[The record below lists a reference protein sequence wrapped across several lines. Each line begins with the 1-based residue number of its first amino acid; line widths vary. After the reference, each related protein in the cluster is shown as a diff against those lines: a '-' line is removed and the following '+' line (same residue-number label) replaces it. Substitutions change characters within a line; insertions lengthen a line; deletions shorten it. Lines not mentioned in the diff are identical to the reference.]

1 MMEPRRFVVNS
12 LGKVCATG
20 FGISLKIEE
29 RILGRT
35 EFWCL
40 ATLTRANIFCVR
52 SYELIITENV
62 LLVGWKRFLTTG
74 YYLDHGFPVFGG
86 YFSSGLAY

>member
-40 ATLTRANIFCVR
+40 ATLTRVSNAEPR
-52 SYELIITENV
+52 SESLTWSPGGHIA
-62 LLVGWKRFLTTG
+62 KRSFRILK
-74 YYLDHGFPVFGG
+74 LEARDFV
-86 YFSSGLAY
+86 SVCLN